1 MKAHI
6 FIIFFL
12 LSFIGY
18 SQSNLEQVILK
29 SENEQDSIID
39 YIFPEFEIST
49 DNEAYLKKYR
59 KTKYFVRRVY
69 AYSKIASNML
79 LSFQDTLEYIDS
91 KKMKKRYLNRAN
103 KILKNEFGDEIK
115 NMSVTK
121 GEYLMKLIYRETGL
135 TTYDIIKF
143 YRGKGRAFW
152 FQALCKVNGQDLKR
166 EYDPLKEDFL
176 IEKVVN
182 EIEKGQISYINRPP
196 KTKAGKK
203 SRRKRIKKKN
213 KQKDLK

>member
-69 AYSKIASNML
+69 AYSKIASDML

-182 EIEKGQISYINRPP
+182 EIEKGQLSYIKRPP
-196 KTKAGKK
+196 KTNAGKK

>member
-29 SENEQDSIID
+29 SENEQDSITD

-69 AYSKIASNML
+69 AYSKIASGML

-182 EIEKGQISYINRPP
+182 EIEKGQLSYIKRPP
-196 KTKAGKK
+196 KTNAGKK

>member
-29 SENEQDSIID
+29 SENEQDSITD

-69 AYSKIASNML
+69 AYSKIASDML

-182 EIEKGQISYINRPP
+182 EIEKGQLSYINRPP
-196 KTKAGKK
+196 KTNAGKK

>member
-1 MKAHI
+1 MKAYI
-6 FIIFFL
+6 LVISCLISL
-12 LSFIGY
+12 VGY
-18 SQSNLEQVILK
+18 SQSNNEQVILI
-29 SENEQDSIID
+29 SENEQDSISD
-39 YIFPEFEIST
+39 YIFPEIEIST
-49 DNEAYLKKYR
+49 DNDAYLKKYR

-69 AYSKIASNML
+69 AYSKLASNML

-91 KKMKKRYLNRAN
+91 KRMKKRYLNRAN

-115 NMSVTK
+115 NMSVTR

-143 YRGKGRAFW
+143 YRGKGKAFW
-152 FQALCKVNGQDLKR
+152 FQALCKINGQDLKR

-182 EIEKGQISYINRPP
+182 EIEKGQLSYINRPA

-203 SRRKRIKKKN
+203 SRRKRGEKKK

>member
-6 FIIFFL
+6 FVIFFL

-18 SQSNLEQVILK
+18 SQSNLEQVILI
-29 SENEQDSIID
+29 SENEQDSIAD

-69 AYSKIASNML
+69 AYSKIASDML

-121 GEYLMKLIYRETGL
+121 GEYLMKLIYRGTGL

-182 EIEKGQISYINRPP
+182 EIEKGQLSYIKRPP
-196 KTKAGKK
+196 KTNAGKK

>member
-29 SENEQDSIID
+29 SENEQDSITD

-69 AYSKIASNML
+69 AYSKIASDML

-182 EIEKGQISYINRPP
+182 EIEKGQLSYIKRPP
-196 KTKAGKK
+196 KTNAGKK